1 MNERHEFTTWKSP
14 LGKLWLS
21 ATGEGVAAI
30 HFGEPDEREQR
41 RWQRYGLPR
50 PRRND
55 DAPLLLETLHQLEAY
70 FHGERTRFDLPLDL
84 RGTPFQK
91 RVWEEIA
98 RIPYG
103 QTRTYGMIAEAIGKP
118 LAARAVGQAAG
129 RNPIVIVI
137 PCHRVIAANGKLGGF
152 SGELWRKEALLA
164 LEGLTF
170 PRG

>member
-1 MNERHEFTTWKSP
+1 MDERHEFTTWKSP

-21 ATGEGVAAI
+21 ATERGVAAI
-30 HFGEPDEREQR
+30 HFGEPDERERR
-41 RWQRYGLPR
+41 RWRRYGLPHPR
-50 PRRND
+50 PND

-70 FHGERTRFDLPLDL
+70 FHGERTAFDLPLDL
-84 RGTPFQK
+84 RGTPFQM
-91 RVWEEIA
+91 RVWEEVA

-118 LAARAVGQAAG
+118 LAARAVGQAVG

-152 SGELWRKEALLA
+152 SSGLWRKEALLV
-164 LEGLTF
+164 LEGII
-170 PRG
+170 PPAG